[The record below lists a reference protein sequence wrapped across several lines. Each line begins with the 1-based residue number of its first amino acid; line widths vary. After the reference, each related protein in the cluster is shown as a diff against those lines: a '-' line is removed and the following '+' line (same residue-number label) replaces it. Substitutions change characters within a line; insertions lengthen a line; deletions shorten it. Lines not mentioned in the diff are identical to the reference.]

1 MRNKDGNLLQFT
13 KFHCISLCAKRK
25 MAPFSFR
32 ISKVLLPCVSS
43 RSWECWWERQSHS
56 DIGSLA
62 VPGFSLWKPEG
73 WSLFCSL
80 MTGLGGGLWSSIL
93 LGTHRAGSISTFT
106 LFRTRNFKNN
116 FIRDFLSA
124 LSFSLS
130 GYLITF
136 RYRTTVLILFF
147 PFYFWAIICLVLTS
161 HPFIELFIFNFYDP
175 PFLFHLISMFLLYW
189 IWETRNLIAS

>member
-13 KFHCISLCAKRK
+13 EFHCISLCAKRK

-43 RSWECWWERQSHS
+43 GSWECWWERQSHS

-106 LFRTRNFKNN
+106 LFRTRNLKIISSVIFCLL
-116 FIRDFLSA
+116 FPFRFLDILSHSDIGLLY
-124 LSFSLS
+124 LSF
-130 GYLITF
+130 
-136 RYRTTVLILFF
+136 FF
-147 PFYFWAIICLVLTS
+147 PS
-161 HPFIELFIFNFYDP
+161 IFGQ
-175 PFLFHLISMFLLYW
+175 LYAW
-189 IWETRNLIAS
+189 F

>member
-1 MRNKDGNLLQFT
+1 MHF
-13 KFHCISLCAKRK
+13 SLCQAEDGTIFLQDFEGI
-25 MAPFSFR
+25 APMCIFWVLGALVRTPKPFRYWIPRCTWIFSLEAGGMV
-32 ISKVLLPCVSS
+32 SVLL
-43 RSWECWWERQSHS
+43 SH
-56 DIGSLA
+56 DGPRRGSLVIHFA
-62 VPGFSLWKPEG
+62 GHSPGRFHLNIHALQDPK
-73 WSLFCSL
+73 
-80 MTGLGGGLWSSIL
+80 
-93 LGTHRAGSISTFT
+93 
-106 LFRTRNFKNN
+106 FKNN

-161 HPFIELFIFNFYDP
+161 HPFIELFIFNFYDS